1 MISEQEQKQK
11 EHIFNSFCSFVSILN
26 NKKMNYASVLLSYIQ
41 DKKIRNFFK
50 ILQNIDSDMAAI
62 RIFLENDQT
71 LHKSKY
77 VMKFINNKKNKKTL
91 ENLW

>member
-11 EHIFNSFCSFVSILN
+11 EHIFHSFCSFVSILN
-26 NKKMNYASVLLSYIQ
+26 NKKMNYASVLLTYIQ
-41 DKKIRNFFK
+41 DKKIRDLFK
-50 ILQNIDSDMAAI
+50 TLQNVDSDMAAI

-77 VMKFINNKKNKKTL
+77 VMKFINNKKNKKAL

>member
-50 ILQNIDSDMAAI
+50 TLQNIDSDMAAI